1 MTEKHHIG
9 VYTPQDRYEMW
20 KQEADELGMSMSQWA
35 NAMVEAGLKKFDR
48 DIQPEESKSD
58 LRKRNT
64 QLWNDYEKVRKE
76 RDKLETQL
84 HQTERR
90 AIVEFVEENQGCR
103 YKEIAQHLAKNR
115 GSRLTKLLDALDGE
129 EIEIDEEGR
138 VNRL

>member
-9 VYTPQDRYEMW
+9 VYTPQDRYEAW

-48 DIQPEESKSD
+48 DIQPAESKTE

-64 QLWNDYEKVRKE
+64 KLWNDYERIRKE

-84 HQTERR
+84 HQTEQR
-90 AIVEFVEENQGCR
+90 AIIEFVEENSGCQ
-103 YKEIAQHLAKNR
+103 YKEIAQYLSKNR
-115 GSRLTKLLDALDGE
+115 GSRLTKLLDAMDGE
-129 EIEIDEEGR
+129 EIEIDEQGR